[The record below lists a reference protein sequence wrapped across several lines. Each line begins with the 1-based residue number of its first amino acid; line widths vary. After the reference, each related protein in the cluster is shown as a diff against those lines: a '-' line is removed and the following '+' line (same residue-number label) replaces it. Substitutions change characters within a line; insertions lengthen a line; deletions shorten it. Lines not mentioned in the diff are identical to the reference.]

1 MASLAGIRLWIKLA
15 PPLSVNRPQVNF
27 YHRRNSFGDEMQP
40 NSVERYLAEFP
51 PTLWKL
57 ALERGIEI
65 ERYLR
70 NGPRNLIEHDTIA
83 ATLNLKRRKLYILID
98 DFKKAQSRH
107 DLRFR
112 HGWRSPINQRAFELI
127 DKAIQAHGESERES
141 VILAAVEEAC
151 AALCI
156 TPPSL
161 TTIRTRM
168 SRTPAKPCIAHRV
181 GSAADLVIDSC
192 QLDAFA
198 IDPQNKLAPVYLT
211 ALIDGATGAILG
223 HELTPSP
230 PTGSTGLNILLAS
243 QTNIRAPLNRLK
255 LVLSADLSD
264 TDDTIARAAQGL
276 RMGIVPLGRRR
287 IRTGSTLVATFG
299 RRIGRIPTCQHR
311 KPTPCGQEIPFTR
324 VKGVVDLLIERRNA
338 LLQEH
343 AVECT

>member
-1 MASLAGIRLWIKLA
+1 
-15 PPLSVNRPQVNF
+15 
-27 YHRRNSFGDEMQP
+27 MQS

-70 NGPRNLIEHDTIA
+70 NCPRNLIEHDTIA
-83 ATLNLKRRKLYILID
+83 TALNLKRRKLYVLID
-98 DFKKAQSRH
+98 DFKKAQRRH

-112 HGWRSPINQRAFELI
+112 HGWRNPTDQRAFELI

-141 VILAAVEEAC
+141 VILATVEAAC
-151 AALCI
+151 ATLCI
-156 TPPSL
+156 IPPSL

-168 SRTPAKPCIAHRV
+168 SRTPAKPCIAHRM
-181 GSAADLVIDSC
+181 GCTADLIIDSC

-198 IDPQNKLAPVYLT
+198 TDPQNKLAPVYLT
-211 ALIDGATGAILG
+211 ALIDGATGVILG
-223 HELTPSP
+223 HESTPSP

-243 QTNIRAPLNRLK
+243 QTNIPGPVSRLK
-255 LVLSADLSD
+255 LVLSAGLSD
-264 TDDTIARAAQGL
+264 AHDTIARSAQGL
-276 RMGIVPLGRRR
+276 GIGILPMGRKR
-287 IRTGSTLVATFG
+287 IRTGSALIATFG
-299 RRIGRIPTCQHR
+299 RRIGRIPICQHR

-324 VKGVVDLLIERRNA
+324 VKEVIDLLVERRNA

-343 AVECT
+343 AVDCA